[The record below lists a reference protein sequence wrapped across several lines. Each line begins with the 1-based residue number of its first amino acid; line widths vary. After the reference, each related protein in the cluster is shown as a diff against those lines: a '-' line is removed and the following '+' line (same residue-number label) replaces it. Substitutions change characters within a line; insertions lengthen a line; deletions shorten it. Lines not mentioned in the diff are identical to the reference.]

1 MVVLIIGL
9 TGGISS
15 GKSTV
20 SKMFKELNIPVVDAD
35 AAAREVVEPGENAY
49 QDIVEYFGGDILL
62 ETGYIDRKKLGSIVF
77 KDEEKRKVLN
87 KIVHP
92 AVREKMRKDTK
103 EHFQSGSE
111 TVVMDIPLLFESDL
125 THMVDKTLLVYVSDD
140 IQLQRLIERDKN
152 GEEDARQRIGS
163 QMPLEEKRLLADE
176 IIDNNGT
183 IEETRSQ
190 LLIVLERWKVIHT

>member
-1 MVVLIIGL
+1 MIIGL